1 MNGML
6 FTPTNPLVNR
16 GGEVLF
22 SSSSFLYWSFSIKV
36 LFSFLTLAYFAPLY
50 DFLGLVDLL
59 IWFPQMLVLTNNMKC
74 WYNFYQYLF
83 QLLVWWA
90 TYLCLEWGSDA
101 SFAFFRVNTPSFF
114 MPGGTF
120 LSIILCFLQFF
131 APPTLLEL
139 KWVHCQRSVACR
151 IFCFCFSAFSTA
163 SICFSLSS
171 PHTHFWDILGLVTM
185 STWIHLTL
193 GRFKFSISCNNSQK
207 TLTF

>member
-1 MNGML
+1 MINL
-6 FTPTNPLVNR
+6 NLNVTACPHEWNVIYPTYPLVNR
-16 GGEVLF
+16 GSVVLF

-101 SFAFFRVNTPSFF
+101 SFAFFRVNTPSFYAGWHILVNYPLF
-114 MPGGTF
+114 
-120 LSIILCFLQFF
+120 SSILCTTDL
-131 APPTLLEL
+131 A
-139 KWVHCQRSVACR
+139 WVEVGA
-151 IFCFCFSAFSTA
+151 
-163 SICFSLSS
+163 LSKKRC
-171 PHTHFWDILGLVTM
+171 M
-185 STWIHLTL
+185 
-193 GRFKFSISCNNSQK
+193 
-207 TLTF
+207 